1 MISPAHF
8 EHHIHVEDNAISAVE
23 LLSEVSGLSRQQV
36 KQVMQQ
42 GAVWLGRNGGTR
54 RLRRVRSKLK
64 AGDELHLYYDEKILS
79 SRTQPAELIKDEG
92 EYSVW
97 YKPKGML
104 SQGSRWG
111 DHCTINRWVEQH
123 LQPQRSAF
131 IVHRLDRATD
141 GLILIAHKRRTAAA
155 LAQLFQERR
164 VIKHYRAWA
173 HGQFPVEQS
182 KQTITT
188 EIDGRS
194 AISHTALI
202 EQQPASDRS
211 LLEIKIETGR
221 KHQIRRHLAGIGFP
235 IIGDR
240 LYGKKGDSEDLQ
252 LTCTMIT
259 LPSPTNGE
267 IITYSVVKKPQTS
280 KSSGAKL
287 TSR

>member
-1 MISPAHF
+1 MTSPAHF
-8 EHHIHVEDNAISAVE
+8 EHHIRVDDNAASAAE
-23 LLSEVSGLSRQQV
+23 LLSEISGLSRQQI
-36 KQVMQQ
+36 KQVMQK

-79 SRTQPAELIKDEG
+79 STTQPAELIKDEG

-97 YKPKGML
+97 YKPKGMF

-141 GLILIAHKRRTAAA
+141 GLILIAHKKRTAAA

-164 VIKHYRAWA
+164 VIKHYRAWVR
-173 HGQFPVEQS
+173 GQFPEEQS
-182 KQTITT
+182 GQTITT
-188 EIDGRS
+188 AIDGRS
-194 AISHTALI
+194 AISHITLI
-202 EQQPASDRS
+202 EQQPENGRS
-211 LLEIKIETGR
+211 LLEIEIETGR
-221 KHQIRRHLAGIGFP
+221 KHQIRRHLSGIGFS

-240 LYGKKGDSEDLQ
+240 LYGEEDDNEDLQ
-252 LTCTMIT
+252 LTCTMLM
-259 LPSPTNGE
+259 LPSPADGE
-267 IITYSVVKKPQTS
+267 VITYFLVQ
-280 KSSGAKL
+280 KSQPRSP
-287 TSR
+287 